1 MSVNDE
7 IVKAREI
14 YRKKKTPVTGELP
27 KQIAAVSSAK
37 RGESIKEYFT
47 IFFTIMKRDIT
58 SALGFKTP
66 EDEKQ
71 DVVKQEYFDF
81 MEAHFGSR

>member
-1 MSVNDE
+1 MSVNDD
-7 IVKAREI
+7 IAKARET
-14 YRKKKTPVTGELP
+14 YRKKKLPAGEQP
-27 KQIAAVSSAK
+27 KQIAPVSSAN

-47 IFFTIMKRDIT
+47 IFFTIMKRDIRT
-58 SALGFKTP
+58 TLGLKTP

-81 MEAHFGSR
+81 MEAHFGNR